1 MNKVELS
8 ITIEKEI
15 ITIVEEE
22 YTFQYNVE
30 DLYPFLKE
38 SLKEAQETK
47 MLGLIEQK
55 HIFESTLYDKITKYI
70 ENDKK
75 SEFPTIS
82 NIWFDFDYFVAQLFP
97 ICTQEEKNKLEEYGY

>member
-1 MNKVELS
+1 MNKIELD
-8 ITIEKEI
+8 ITVEKEI
-15 ITIVEEE
+15 VTVIEEE
-22 YTFQYNVE
+22 YNFQYNVE
-30 DLYPFLKE
+30 DLYPFFKAA
-38 SLKEAQETK
+38 LKEAQEAK

-55 HIFESTLYDKITKYI
+55 YIFESALDNKITKYV

-75 SEFPTIS
+75 LEFPTIN

>member
-1 MNKVELS
+1 MNKIELD
-8 ITIEKEI
+8 ITVEKEI
-15 ITIVEEE
+15 VTVIEEE
-22 YTFQYNVE
+22 YSFQYNVE
-30 DLYPFLKE
+30 DLYSFFKE
-38 SLKEAQETK
+38 ALKEAQEAK

-55 HIFESTLYDKITKYI
+55 HIFESALDNKITKYV

-75 SEFPTIS
+75 LEFPTIN